1 MRLIAPLAINC
12 DSKDRRRFNRF
23 DITRVE
29 MGANFGEDTETI
41 YKIQVLLVDGAWSR
55 WRCHWSGLT
64 GLIDKLGRRRV
75 LGQLVPDCH
84 QRISIVLDSDTL
96 PHNQSTCIVI
106 S

>member
-1 MRLIAPLAINC
+1 MRLIAPLSINC
-12 DSKDRRRFNRF
+12 DSKNGRRLNGL

-29 MGANFGEDTETI
+29 VGSHLGEDTETI
-41 YKIQVLLVDGAWSR
+41 HKIQVLLVDGAWSR

-75 LGQLVPDCH
+75 LGQLVSDCH

-96 PHNQSTCIVI
+96 PDNESTCIVI